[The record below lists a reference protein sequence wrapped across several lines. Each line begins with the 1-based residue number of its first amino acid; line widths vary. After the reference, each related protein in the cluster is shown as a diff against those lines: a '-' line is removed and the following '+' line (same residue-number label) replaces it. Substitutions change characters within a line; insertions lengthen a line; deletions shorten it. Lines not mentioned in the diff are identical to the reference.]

1 MTNVRGKQGK
11 KKREREERGTLYI
24 LKGLINLLTNIYW
37 LILINDFE
45 FDPDLNK
52 LFKNALKKSK

>member
-11 KKREREERGTLYI
+11 KKEREERGTLYI